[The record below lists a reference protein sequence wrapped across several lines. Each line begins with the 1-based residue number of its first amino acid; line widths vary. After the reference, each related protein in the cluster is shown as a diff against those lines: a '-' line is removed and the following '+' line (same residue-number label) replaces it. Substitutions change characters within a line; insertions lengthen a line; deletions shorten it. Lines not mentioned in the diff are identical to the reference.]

1 MGGGFEYGQ
10 SCNEG
15 APLEVLL
22 GWINNHGLF
31 GCHGAT
37 SFVTIFDSLKYNS
50 IRGNLMIARI
60 RLELMDDLMKCSL
73 LSYP

>member
-1 MGGGFEYGQ
+1 VFGGH
-10 SCNEG
+10 
-15 APLEVLL
+15 V
-22 GWINNHGLF
+22 
-31 GCHGAT
+31 AT